1 MAEHLD
7 YIQNAIN
14 RMANNSFLIKGW
26 AITFI
31 SLLFIL
37 SVKESNIWYL
47 ILTFLPLFCFWGLDA
62 YYLRQEKLFRK
73 LYDLVRKGKVK
84 EPFIMRWIENTMK
97 DCDCIIVLIGSET
110 ANRPW
115 VDYEISKAWEM
126 KKGILGI
133 YIHNLPCP
141 RTGKSHKGLNPFD
154 KIFFTDGTPLSSK
167 IKCYDPNPLDAYN
180 DIKTGIQ
187 RIVELAIQEA
197 KQRN

>member
-1 MAEHLD
+1 MA
-7 YIQNAIN
+7 
-14 RMANNSFLIKGW
+14 RKVFFSFH
-26 AITFI
+26 FDND
-31 SLLFIL
+31 
-37 SVKESNIWYL
+37 VM
-47 ILTFLPLFCFWGLDA
+47 
-62 YYLRQEKLFRK
+62 RVQ
-73 LYDLVRKGKVK
+73 LVRNMGALEGNEPISVNDWETVK
-84 EPFIMRWIENTMK
+84 RGEEPSIKRWIENTMK

-115 VDYEISKAWEM
+115 VDYEIRKAWEM